1 MYNRLRRR
9 ITLVLTALLVLAAAA
24 LVAETLRKA
33 DSEPVIRLLISA
45 EGSVVELPLE
55 EYLVGV
61 VLAEMPASFN
71 FEALK
76 AQAVCARTYTLNRL
90 FSPSGHNQPA
100 EVCDDINHCQAYT
113 TPAAYLESH
122 PENEWAVQKVRQAV
136 AVTRGEVITVDGEL
150 IEPVYHSTCGGHT
163 EDSQAVWGYEHDYL
177 QGVPCLWDGDSP
189 HYRKT
194 LNISIE
200 EFRRLLGLDSKIP
213 LPTARVESTA
223 NGTVEKI
230 AWGDNKLTGYQ
241 VRRALNLPSAKFTLT
256 FGEETVAVTT
266 VGSGHGVGLCQYG
279 ANGLAEEGKDYRQ
292 ILHHYYR
299 GITLYRVSY

>member
-100 EVCDDINHCQAYT
+100 EVCDDINHCQAYIA
-113 TPAAYLESH
+113 PAAYLTCY
-122 PENEWAVQKVRQAV
+122 PDNRWAVQKVRKAV
-136 AVTRGEVITVDGEL
+136 RMCCWMIRTV
-150 IEPVYHSTCGGHT
+150 
-163 EDSQAVWGYEHDYL
+163 
-177 QGVPCLWDGDSP
+177 
-189 HYRKT
+189 
-194 LNISIE
+194 
-200 EFRRLLGLDSKIP
+200 
-213 LPTARVESTA
+213 
-223 NGTVEKI
+223 
-230 AWGDNKLTGYQ
+230 
-241 VRRALNLPSAKFTLT
+241 
-256 FGEETVAVTT
+256 
-266 VGSGHGVGLCQYG
+266 
-279 ANGLAEEGKDYRQ
+279 
-292 ILHHYYR
+292 
-299 GITLYRVSY
+299 